1 MSFQHQCPVKFFLK
15 KGMRD
20 HFLRRHILD
29 IGMTGAVQK
38 IMASESKEIG
48 KELLIVLFAH
58 DRHSPL
64 KKRSRFFLMH
74 TDTRCGYLWFQ
85 HVIKQDIRSMKTDP
99 VQINISLN
107 DHLHLLRK
115 FVIDFFAK

>member
-1 MSFQHQCPVKFFLK
+1 MA
-15 KGMRD
+15 
-20 HFLRRHILD
+20 
-29 IGMTGAVQK
+29 GAVQK
-38 IMASESKEIG
+38 IVASESKKIG
-48 KELLIVLFAH
+48 KKLLIVSFPH

-74 TDTRCGYLWFQ
+74 ADPCCGYLWFQ
-85 HVIKQDIRSMKTDP
+85 HVIKQDIRSVKSDP

-115 FVIDFFAK
+115 FVINFFTK